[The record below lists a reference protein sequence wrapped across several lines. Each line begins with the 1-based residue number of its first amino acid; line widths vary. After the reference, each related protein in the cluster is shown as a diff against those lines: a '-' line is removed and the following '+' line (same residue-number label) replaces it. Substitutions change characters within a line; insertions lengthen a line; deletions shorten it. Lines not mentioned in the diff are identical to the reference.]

1 MEKVSSLKSKIVI
14 QFAVILLPICALL
27 AYQAISDIYQSGRL
41 EQAYRLNSLSHEAV
55 QKYKLFLNGVA
66 DAVDSGQ
73 LGEGAVESLEGATTS
88 IANLAA
94 LERSGD
100 AGGLPDRLKQMLTGL
115 KKDRTIAALLP
126 LREAINRINADI
138 TGVDARYEKGHH
150 EAIEGS
156 IKSANQRKIIVPAA
170 LVLTLIITAFIVWLT
185 IRNLTTPLS
194 NAVLLAERISR
205 GDLHAGNGSGSDK
218 DIGGLLQ
225 SLQTM
230 NGNLFHIVGGV
241 KNAADDLAGSSQRLS
256 SEAEQVTGAVRRQSD
271 LIGSTHSF
279 IGEMCISM
287 AEVTNSA
294 YSTVEAAAETRSI
307 AQNGNANM
315 ISSVE
320 ATQRIVNT
328 VETAA
333 TAIRDLSSSVRQIAE
348 ISEVIQDIADQTNLL
363 ALNASIEAARAG
375 EQGRGFA
382 VVADEVKK
390 LAERTT
396 ASTGDI
402 VRIVNSITSET
413 GRVEKTMNN
422 SRQEVEDGARL
433 SLKTGELLAKI
444 VEASTHVENKVRQ
457 ILNEAR
463 GQSEE
468 GEKLLRSVVEISTIS
483 EENVGRINKVHDASI
498 GLTATSAELQKLVGH
513 FRL

>member
-1 MEKVSSLKSKIVI
+1 MENVSSLKTKIVI

-27 AYQAISDIYQSGRL
+27 AYQTISDIYQSGRL
-41 EQAYRLNSLSHEAV
+41 ERAYRLHSLSHEAE
-55 QKYKLFLNGVA
+55 QKYKQFLNGVA

-73 LGEGAVESLEGATTS
+73 VGEGSVESLQGATTS
-88 IANLAA
+88 ITKLAA
-94 LERSGD
+94 LGRSED
-100 AGGLPDRLKQMLTGL
+100 LGGLPDRLGQMLSGL
-115 KKDRTIAALLP
+115 KKDRTIATLLP

-138 TGVDARYEKGHH
+138 TSVDTRYEKGHH

-156 IKSANQRKIIVPAA
+156 IKSANQRKLIVPVAI
-170 LVLTLIITAFIVWLT
+170 LLMLMLSAFFIWLS

-194 NAVLLAERISR
+194 KAVHLADRITR
-205 GDLHAGNGSGSDK
+205 GELHAGSGSGTDK
-218 DIGGLLQ
+218 DVGGLLH

-230 NGNLFHIVGGV
+230 NGNLFQIVGGV

-256 SEAEQVTGAVRRQSD
+256 SEAKNVTGAVQRQSD
-271 LIGSTHSF
+271 LIGSTHAF
-279 IGEMCISM
+279 IGEMCATM
-287 AEVTNSA
+287 GDVTNNASG
-294 YSTVEAAAETRSI
+294 TVEAAAETRSI
-307 AQNGNANM
+307 AQIGNANM

-320 ATQRIVNT
+320 ATQRIVDT
-328 VETAA
+328 METAA
-333 TAIRDLSSSVRQIAE
+333 MAIRDLSSSVRQIAE

-402 VRIVNSITSET
+402 VRIVNSIASET
-413 GRVEKTMNN
+413 GKVEKTMNN

-433 SLKTGELLAKI
+433 SLKTGEMLAKI
-444 VEASTHVENKVRQ
+444 VDASTHVENKVRQ

-483 EENVGRINKVHDASI
+483 EENVERIKMVHDASI

-513 FRL
+513 FKL